1 MYSKGK
7 LELVEQLYDPSYR
20 GHDTLDGDFGRDDL
34 KRNVQMYRSA
44 FPDLNLKVDD
54 LVSAGDKVLIRW
66 TGRGTH
72 RGPFMGQ
79 QPTGR
84 QTTTQGMTVA
94 TLRNGKIIEDWTQW
108 DALGLLQ
115 ALGMAPQLDQG
126 AQAAP

>member
-1 MYSKGK
+1 
-7 LELVEQLYDPSYR
+7 
-20 GHDTLDGDFGRDDL
+20 
-34 KRNVQMYRSA
+34 MYRSA